1 MSWNMPVHHR
11 PGYDKQDARDNADV
25 QSSSQDARTART
37 VAEHATDAEDCRVL
51 LEMLGLRLDVLRAE
65 KPPADRQETAADV
78 TAVWSG
84 DGAALPGAV
93 PGSGPRPGTW

>member
-11 PGYDKQDARDNADV
+11 PGYDKQDARDNADA
-25 QSSSQDARTART
+25 QSSLQDARTART

-65 KPPADRQETAADV
+65 KPPVAPQVGATDV
-78 TAVWSG
+78 TAV
-84 DGAALPGAV
+84 
-93 PGSGPRPGTW
+93 